1 MLWGIS
7 IHMNLN
13 SNKSITPLRLIDM
26 GDNLIISQDIK
37 SDGDFCDRNLVHKLI
52 HISVDK
58 IFNSTRIQ
66 NDAQLFKHK

>member
-1 MLWGIS
+1 
-7 IHMNLN
+7 MNLN
-13 SNKSITPLRLIDM
+13 SDKSITPLRLIDI
-26 GDNLIISQDIK
+26 GDNHIISQDMK
-37 SDGDFCDRNLVHKLI
+37 SDDDFCNRNLVHKLI